1 MTINSKKSDS
11 LWDSFLMRWP
21 LESLSEKLN
30 LEAYTQVKKDNQSG
44 DSFTYWLEKKTEEMG
59 SIWGGSSFKFGIY
72 HRGNGDAKKS
82 GRGRVYGDKYAWYS
96 KYDRDGKG
104 TPEGAFAFVKEEVLR
119 VANAS
124 RVGDLKTI
132 QKSDLGP
139 AVKWKIAFIY
149 QNKENPLVF
158 PIYKLEV
165 LRAVTGMPKAD
176 FPEMYEKLSKERAGR
191 PIFDYAA
198 DLWRQGKSILDAQLS
213 QEAALDFLQERFAP
227 VVDKEPPQYMAG
239 FETEEGRQ
247 IGLVRRGKK
256 VTLFVEPGKWESQK
270 LGVII
275 KKIYSKNEP
284 RINSLEANAPR
295 LYVGN
300 IAHHILIPSLSV
312 LADFCDAYDEG
323 DLLMDENVLS
333 QSDGLHKNLNSCDK
347 SMNII
352 LYGPPG
358 TGKTFRTAEIAVQIC
373 DESLPVGDRKQ
384 LMARYEE
391 LRGEGRISFVTFHQS
406 YGYEDFV
413 EGLRP
418 EMNEGQVT
426 YRIRPGVFRDVCDTA
441 RRNTLV
447 KPGLSGKP
455 LRERTIFKMS
465 LGAAGTSEGRKV
477 FQACIENGIVLL
489 GWGDNIDFSECR
501 NADEVLKKA
510 TDSNAFENP
519 KVAAGYIDTFKH
531 NVRVGDIIVASHGNR
546 AFQAI
551 GEVLDEYEFLEA
563 PLAEHF
569 HQKRA
574 VRWLAVYEAKHPVD
588 EIYDRN
594 FSQSSLYTLDH
605 TGVRFDVL
613 ESLLT
618 EQQSEINLPFV
629 LIIDEINRA
638 NISKVFGELITLLE
652 EGKREGATNALTVK
666 LPYSGDEFC
675 VPANLHVIGT
685 MNTADRSIA
694 LLDTALRRRFEF
706 EELQPDVSVLPKEPV
721 DGIDLRRL
729 LQAINERIEY
739 LYDRDHTIG
748 HAYFIGVK
756 SLAELEGVFR
766 RKVIPLLQEYFYE
779 NWSKV
784 RAVLNDTDGA
794 FIEVQ
799 NNVPRGLES
808 VVDGF
813 DPRPRY
819 RVNGAAFSQAA
830 FARIYE

>member
-1 MTINSKKSDS
+1 MSIDSKYAEN
-11 LWDSFLMRWP
+11 LWDEFLQRWP
-21 LESLSEKLN
+21 LEQLDNLLT
-30 LEAYTQVKKDNQSG
+30 LEAYTQVKGDNEHG
-44 DSFTYWLEKKTEEMG
+44 DSFTYWLEKKTEDMG

-72 HRGNGDAKKS
+72 HRGNSLSKED

-96 KYDRDGKG
+96 KYDKDALG
-104 TPEGAFAFVKEEVLR
+104 TPEGAFRYVKDEVLR
-119 VANAS
+119 VAKAANA
-124 RVGDLKTI
+124 GDLDLI
-132 QKSDLGP
+132 QQADLGP

-149 QNKENPLVF
+149 QDRNNPIVI
-158 PIYKLEV
+158 PIFNLEL
-165 LRAVTGMPKAD
+165 LRASAGMPKLSYH
-176 FPEMYEKLSKERAGR
+176 EIYKKLTEARAGS
-191 PIFDYAA
+191 PLFPYAES
-198 DLWRQGKSILDAQLS
+198 LWIKGKKILDSQLT
-213 QEAALDFLQERFAP
+213 QEAALDFLQERFLP
-227 VVDKEPPQYMAG
+227 VVDKNHPKYMAG
-239 FETEEGRQ
+239 FATEDGRQ
-247 IGLVRRGKK
+247 IGLVRRGKE
-256 VTLFVEPGKWESQK
+256 VTLFVEPGAWQSRET
-270 LGVII
+270 GVTLI
-275 KKIYSKNEP
+275 KKYEVNEP
-284 RINSLEANAPR
+284 RIHSLEANAPR

-300 IAHHILIPSLSV
+300 VAHKILIPSLSV
-312 LADFCDAYDEG
+312 LSDFCDAYEEG
-323 DLLMDENVLS
+323 SGNPDLVCVSKINEKFSFQDSRCN
-333 QSDGLHKNLNSCDK
+333 
-347 SMNII
+347 SMNKI

-358 TGKTFRTAEIAVQIC
+358 TGKTHKTAQLAVEIC
-373 DESLPVGDRKQ
+373 DGAAPTDRED

-391 LRGEGRISFVTFHQS
+391 LRGDGRISFVTFHQS

-426 YRIRPGVFRDVCDTA
+426 YRIRPGVFREVCDTA

-574 VRWLAVYEAKHPVD
+574 VRWLAVYEAKRPVE

-618 EQQSEINLPFV
+618 EQQSAINLPFV

-675 VPANLHVIGT
+675 VPANLYVIGT

-706 EELQPDVSVLPKEPV
+706 EELQPDISALPEEAV
-721 DGIDLRRL
+721 EGVDLRRL
-729 LQAINERIEY
+729 LHVINERIEY

-748 HAYFIGVK
+748 HAYFIGIE

-784 RAVLNDTDGA
+784 RAVLNDVDGA

-799 NNVPRGLES
+799 NNVPRGLET

-819 RVNGAAFSQAA
+819 RVNRTAFTQTA
-830 FARIYE
+830 FKRIYE